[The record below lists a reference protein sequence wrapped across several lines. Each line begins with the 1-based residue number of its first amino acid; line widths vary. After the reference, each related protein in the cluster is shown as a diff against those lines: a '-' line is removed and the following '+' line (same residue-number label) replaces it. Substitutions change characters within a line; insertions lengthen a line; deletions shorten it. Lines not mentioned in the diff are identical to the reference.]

1 MKRKI
6 CSCVAALALL
16 AAAPAWA
23 EPASAESVQKMM
35 RVMKMESEFDN
46 SISSIFQMMRDQMV
60 NSIRN
65 RTDISAEQR
74 TQIEAVIRNAWQ
86 QYQERLAGDAEV
98 RKTIFTFSQQLAQKH
113 YTQQEVDALI
123 GFYDSPVGQSILE
136 KQSMMKDEVRRAIP
150 AMLNAKVQPYF
161 EPRARPARQIIRR
174 INGKKQPAPCLGMC
188 RLLFE

>member
-98 RKTIFTFSQQLAQKH
+98 RKTIFTFSQQLVQKH

-136 KQSMMKDEVRRAIP
+136 KQGMMKGEVRRAIP
-150 AMLNAKVQPYF
+150 AMLNAKVQPIAQ
-161 EPRARPARQIIRR
+161 EIMREMNAEIHRILNQGRDRR
-174 INGKKQPAPCLGMC
+174 GK
-188 RLLFE
+188 

>member
-23 EPASAESVQKMM
+23 EPASVESVQKMM
-35 RVMKMESEFDN
+35 RVMKVESQYD
-46 SISSIFQMMRDQMV
+46 SALGSMLQVMRDQMV
-60 NSIRN
+60 NSIRKHA
-65 RTDISAEQR
+65 DISAEQR
-74 TQIEAVIRNAWQ
+74 AQIEAVIQNAWQ
-86 QYQERLAGDAEV
+86 KYQERLAGDAEL
-98 RKTIFTFSQQLAQKH
+98 RKTVFASFQQLAQKH

-150 AMLNAKVQPYF
+150 AMLNAKVQPIAQ
-161 EPRARPARQIIRR
+161 EIMREMNAEIHRILNQGRDRR
-174 INGKKQPAPCLGMC
+174 GK
-188 RLLFE
+188 

>member
-23 EPASAESVQKMM
+23 EPPSAESVQKMM

-74 TQIEAVIRNAWQ
+74 TQIEAVIQNAWQ
-86 QYQERLAGDAEV
+86 KYQERLTGDAEL
-98 RKTIFTFSQQLAQKH
+98 RKTVFASFQQLAQKY

-150 AMLNAKVQPYF
+150 AMLNAKVQPI
-161 EPRARPARQIIRR
+161 AQ
-174 INGKKQPAPCLGMC
+174 KSCVK
-188 RLLFE
+188 

>member
-6 CSCVAALALL
+6 CSCIAALALL

-86 QYQERLAGDAEV
+86 QYQERLTSDPELRVSVFA
-98 RKTIFTFSQQLAQKH
+98 RFQQLAQKH

-136 KQSMMKDEVRRAIP
+136 KQGMMKDEVRRAIP
-150 AMLNAKVQPYF
+150 AMLNAKVQPIAQ
-161 EPRARPARQIIRR
+161 EIMREMNVEIHRILNQGRDRR
-174 INGKKQPAPCLGMC
+174 GK
-188 RLLFE
+188 

>member
-35 RVMKMESEFDN
+35 RVMKFESQYD
-46 SISSIFQMMRDQMV
+46 SALGSTLQMMRDQMV
-60 NSIRN
+60 NSIPKHAN
-65 RTDISAEQR
+65 ISTEQR
-74 TQIEAVIRNAWQ
+74 AQIEAVIQNAWQ
-86 QYQERLAGDAEV
+86 KYQERLAGDAEL
-98 RKTIFTFSQQLAQKH
+98 RKTVFASFQQLAQKH

-150 AMLNAKVQPYF
+150 AMLNAKVQPIAQ
-161 EPRARPARQIIRR
+161 EIMREMNAEIHRILNQGRDRR
-174 INGKKQPAPCLGMC
+174 GK
-188 RLLFE
+188 

>member
-6 CSCVAALALL
+6 CSYVAALALL
-16 AAAPAWA
+16 TAAPAWA

-98 RKTIFTFSQQLAQKH
+98 RKTIFTFSQQLVQKH

-136 KQSMMKDEVRRAIP
+136 KQGMMKGEVRRAIP
-150 AMLNAKVQPYF
+150 AMLNAKVQPIAQ
-161 EPRARPARQIIRR
+161 EIMREMNAEIHRILNQERGRR
-174 INGKKQPAPCLGMC
+174 GK
-188 RLLFE
+188 

>member
-6 CSCVAALALL
+6 CSCVAALVLL

-23 EPASAESVQKMM
+23 EPASTESVQKMM

-98 RKTIFTFSQQLAQKH
+98 RKTIFTFSQQLVQKH

-136 KQSMMKDEVRRAIP
+136 KQGMMKDEVRRAIP
-150 AMLNAKVQPYF
+150 AMLNAKVQPIAQ
-161 EPRARPARQIIRR
+161 EIMREMNVEIHR
-174 INGKKQPAPCLGMC
+174 ILNQGRGQRGK
-188 RLLFE
+188 

>member
-35 RVMKMESEFDN
+35 RVMKVESQFDN
-46 SISSIFQMMRDQMV
+46 SISSMLQMMRDQMV
-60 NSIRN
+60 NSIPKHAN
-65 RTDISAEQR
+65 ISTEQR
-74 TQIEAVIRNAWQ
+74 VQIEAVIRNAWQ
-86 QYQERLAGDAEV
+86 KYQERLAGDAEL
-98 RKTIFTFSQQLAQKH
+98 RKTVFASFQQLAQKH

-123 GFYDSPVGQSILE
+123 GFYDSPLGQSILD

-150 AMLNAKVQPYF
+150 AMLNAKVQPIAQ
-161 EPRARPARQIIRR
+161 EIMREMNAEIHRIVNQGRGRR
-174 INGKKQPAPCLGMC
+174 GK
-188 RLLFE
+188 

>member
-123 GFYDSPVGQSILE
+123 GFYDSSLGQSILDKQGVMLGE
-136 KQSMMKDEVRRAIP
+136 FMQSVPVIVDVKLQSM
-150 AMLNAKVQPYF
+150 
-161 EPRARPARQIIRR
+161 ARETAREMEAEIRR
-174 INGKKQPAPCLGMC
+174 IVNQRRGRRGK
-188 RLLFE
+188 

>member
-86 QYQERLAGDAEV
+86 QYRERLAGDAEV
-98 RKTIFTFSQQLAQKH
+98 RKTIFTFSQQLVQKH

-136 KQSMMKDEVRRAIP
+136 KQGMMKGEVRRAIP
-150 AMLNAKVQPYF
+150 AMLNAKVQPIAQ
-161 EPRARPARQIIRR
+161 EIMREMNAEIHRILNQERGRR
-174 INGKKQPAPCLGMC
+174 GK
-188 RLLFE
+188 